1 MGIKEGRIYGKK
13 GGCGTAIIIIL
24 VIFLLMSCGRSG
36 ADPTKDDSSNTT
48 QGTEKATTEIDNR
61 ESRYINAIAGEW
73 MYRQTSLNEDEI
85 HFIFNPDRTGYKWM
99 NDSEPKPFKYIV
111 TEMNP
116 EGTKAWLVC
125 EGETVNDYFPIDIS
139 NLSNGT
145 IRKFEYEM
153 WHPGDR

>member
-1 MGIKEGRIYGKK
+1 MGKK

-24 VIFLLMSCGRSG
+24 SIFLLMSCGRSG
-36 ADPTKDDSSNTT
+36 AEPETDNSTNVT
-48 QGTEKATTEIDNR
+48 QGTENEITEVDNR
-61 ESRYINAIAGEW
+61 ESQFINAIAGEW
-73 MYRQTSLNEDEI
+73 MYIQISQNGQKEDEI

-99 NDSEPKPFKYIV
+99 NDSVPKPFTY
-111 TEMNP
+111 TLSDFSSRD
-116 EGTKAWLVC
+116 TKAWITC
-125 EGETVNDYFPIDIS
+125 ESETINDYFPLDIS